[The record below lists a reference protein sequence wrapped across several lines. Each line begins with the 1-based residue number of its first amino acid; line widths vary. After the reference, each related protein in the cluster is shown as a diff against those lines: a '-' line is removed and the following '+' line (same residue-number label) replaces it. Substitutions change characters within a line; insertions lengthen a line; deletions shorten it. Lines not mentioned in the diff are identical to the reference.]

1 MPGRIEFLARKLSSH
16 STISP
21 EDVQALGEL
30 RVKAR
35 VMGSLEDIASEGEK
49 PHVAVVIYSGMAA
62 RYKSLAGG
70 KRQFVSFHFPGDMP
84 DLQSLF
90 LETMDHG
97 LCAMGDRT
105 EVGIVPHDEVFRITA
120 AHPGLMRALWR
131 ETLIDGSIFRE
142 WIANRSRGAVARMA
156 HLFCE
161 LYFRAHAV
169 GEVRDNRCHIPLT
182 QTHLAEALGT
192 SLVHVNRTI
201 RELRANG
208 YMEFKDGE
216 LTVSDWQG
224 LSRIA
229 EFDPAYL
236 HSRALAPL

>member
-1 MPGRIEFLARKLSSH
+1 MAGSNDILIRKFRSH
-16 STISP
+16 STLAPLEI
-21 EDVQALGEL
+21 DALNEL
-30 RVKAR
+30 RIKTRSVR
-35 VMGSLEDIASEGEK
+35 PLEDIVREGDK
-49 PHVAVVIYSGMAA
+49 PYLSVVIWSGMAA

-90 LETMDHG
+90 LDTMDHS
-97 LCAMGDRT
+97 LCALGEEA
-105 EVGIVPHDEVFRITA
+105 EVGTILHDDIFKLTA
-120 AHPGLMRALWR
+120 THTGLMKVLWR

-142 WIANRSRGAVARMA
+142 WIANRSRNAVARMA

-161 LYFRAHAV
+161 LYFRADAV
-169 GEVRDNRCHIPLT
+169 GLVTDKRCYLPLT

-208 YMEFKDGE
+208 YMEFKDGW
-216 LTVSDWQG
+216 LTVSDWSG
-224 LSRIA
+224 LAEIA

-236 HSRALAPL
+236 HSRERALA